1 MTLMRYVNSRLSPPS
16 VGGMH
21 RSRIGIVLIDHAAQH
36 DESLAFWSG
45 VTGVTPRSEA
55 DSPYNA
61 IGPIGSLNLEVQRLG
76 EGTPPRI
83 HLDIESDNPSAEIER
98 LIGLGATV
106 VEREEDFATMRDPG
120 GLVFCVV
127 SVQTGERFEREATTW
142 E

>member
-1 MTLMRYVNSRLSPPS
+1 
-16 VGGMH
+16 MH

-36 DESLAFWSG
+36 DAALAFWSG
-45 VTGVTPRSEA
+45 VTGVTPRPTGDA
-55 DSPYNA
+55 PYNA

-76 EGTPPRI
+76 EGTPARI
-83 HLDIESDNPSAEIER
+83 HLDIESDNPSAEIDR

-106 VEREEDFATMRDPG
+106 VEREENFAILQDPG

-127 SVQTGERFEREATTW
+127 PVQTGERFEREATTW

>member
-1 MTLMRYVNSRLSPPS
+1 
-16 VGGMH
+16 MH

-36 DESLAFWSG
+36 DEALAFWSG
-45 VTGVTPRSEA
+45 VTGVTPRPEA
-55 DSPYNA
+55 GAPYNA

-76 EGTPPRI
+76 EGTPARI
-83 HLDIESDNPSAEIER
+83 HLDIESDNPSAEIDR
-98 LIGLGATV
+98 LIVLGATV
-106 VEREEDFATMRDPG
+106 VDREGDFAIMRDPG